1 MAHEEEEPKRVVQY
15 PLDLESYAILDE
27 VGVGASAVVYKAA
40 CVPMNSTVVA
50 IKAINLDQAWWWQSK
65 PPPLSHPNVLNALC
79 SFTADQRFW
88 VVMPFMS
95 AGSLQSII
103 SSSFPDGLSEP
114 CIAIILKETLTALS
128 YLHSQQHIH
137 RDIKA
142 GNILIDSN
150 GSVKLSY
157 FGLLASIY
165 QALSSTRQGW
175 SSSPA
180 DAPYW
185 RAPEVIQSQQGYTVK
200 ADIWS
205 VGITALELAHGRP
218 PLSSKHK
225 NFSKAFKEMVT
236 SCLHQDPSKRPSAET
251 LLKHSF
257 FENCEGLDFLVK
269 NVLQGLP
276 SLEERFKEISK
287 INIHAPLRSKKV
299 DDDEGVWSE
308 RQSIK
313 QRRISSWSF
322 NEDGFELDPVYPTE
336 PTNDFVVKKVR
347 FGGESIINEDEGGES
362 GESGGLTP
370 SSPGQVLEKATPVDF
385 YSEAANIISLPLLF
399 SKIFH

>member
-15 PLDLESYAILDE
+15 PLDLESYKILDK
-27 VGVGASAVVYKAA
+27 VGASPCAVVYKAV

-79 SFTADQRFW
+79 SFTDDQHLW
-88 VVMPFMS
+88 LVMPFMS

-114 CIAIILKETLTALS
+114 CIAIILKQTLTALS
-128 YLHSQQHIH
+128 FLHTQQHTH
-137 RDIKA
+137 RDIKP

-150 GSVKLSY
+150 GSVKLSF

-165 QALSSTRQGW
+165 QALRSTRQGW
-175 SSSPA
+175 STLLA

-185 RAPEVIQSQQGYTVK
+185 RAPEVIHSQQGYTVK

-205 VGITALELAHGRP
+205 FGITALELAHGRP
-218 PLSSKHK
+218 PLSSSNHN
-225 NFSKAFKEMVT
+225 NFSKAFKEMVA

-257 FENCEGLDFLVK
+257 FENCGGLDFLVK

-276 SLEERFKEISK
+276 SLEQRFKGSK
-287 INIHAPLRSKKV
+287 INIHAPLRSKNREV
-299 DDDEGVWSE
+299 GDSSCSSG
-308 RQSIK
+308 RQSIE

-322 NEDGFELDPVYPTE
+322 NEDEFELDPVYPTDS
-336 PTNDFVVKKVR
+336 TDSVVKKVR
-347 FGGESIINEDEGGES
+347 FGGE
-362 GESGGLTP
+362 T
-370 SSPGQVLEKATPVDF
+370 
-385 YSEAANIISLPLLF
+385 
-399 SKIFH
+399 

>member
-15 PLDLESYAILDE
+15 PLDLESYEILDK
-27 VGVGASAVVYKAA
+27 VGVDASAVVYKAV

-65 PPPLSHPNVLNALC
+65 PPPLSHDSHPNVLNALC

-128 YLHSQQHIH
+128 YLHSQEHIH

-150 GSVKLSY
+150 GSVTVKLSY
-157 FGLLASIY
+157 FGLSASIW
-165 QALSSTRQGW
+165 QALRSTRQGW
-175 SSSPA
+175 SPSLAS

-185 RAPEVIQSQQGYTVK
+185 QAPEVIQSQQGYTVK

-205 VGITALELAHGRP
+205 FGITALELAHGRP

-225 NFSKAFKEMVT
+225 NFSKAFKDMVA

-251 LLKHSF
+251 LVEVMVETLVETRRS
-257 FENCEGLDFLVK
+257 LDV
-269 NVLQGLP
+269 
-276 SLEERFKEISK
+276 
-287 INIHAPLRSKKV
+287 
-299 DDDEGVWSE
+299 
-308 RQSIK
+308 
-313 QRRISSWSF
+313 QRATVTA
-322 NEDGFELDPVYPTE
+322 LMVQLC
-336 PTNDFVVKKVR
+336 
-347 FGGESIINEDEGGES
+347 GEEGGELS
-362 GESGGLTP
+362 NEEKMAQVIERQRAELENERKSRLELEMELLTLRLQAG
-370 SSPGQVLEKATPVDF
+370 SYKRKLIED
-385 YSEAANIISLPLLF
+385 
-399 SKIFH
+399 